1 MRLERHQRFYFRM
14 SQESDERRFFKR
26 RRRKKEFGVDW
37 EKGLTL
43 RQTFSLFHS
52 VMFVNDLKHFIWVS
66 MRRQQRE

>member
-37 EKGLTL
+37 EKGVF
-43 RQTFSLFHS
+43 TFL
-52 VMFVNDLKHFIWVS
+52 MIFVCNEVI
-66 MRRQQRE
+66 